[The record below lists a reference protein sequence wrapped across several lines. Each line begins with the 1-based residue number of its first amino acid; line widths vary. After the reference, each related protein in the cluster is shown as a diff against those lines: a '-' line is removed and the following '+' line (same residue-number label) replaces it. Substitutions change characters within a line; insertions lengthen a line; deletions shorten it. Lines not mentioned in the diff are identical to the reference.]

1 MTNLRKVVFDILKP
15 HRPTGL
21 EFATALAEKCP
32 GCVVNLNVQA
42 VDQNT
47 ESVMLRVDGENL
59 DFDVLSKAI
68 VEMGGSIHS
77 VDEVEVTQSPDVGRS
92 E

>member
-1 MTNLRKVVFDILKP
+1 MTDIRKLVFDVLKP

-21 EFATALAEKCP
+21 EFASAVAEKCP
-32 GCVVNLNVQA
+32 GSVINLKVAA

-47 ESVMLRVDGENL
+47 ESVMLRVEGENL
-59 DFDVLSKAI
+59 DYEGIAETI
-68 VEMGGSIHS
+68 VQMGASIHS
-77 VDEVEVTQSPDVGRS
+77 IDEVEVTYSQESGQS